1 MMHALRI
8 SARGFSCR
16 WIQLVGVLLMSIS
29 EVKEFVRQSKTVQ
42 NSGNQKAH
50 LLYLFKTY
58 LEIRSIFQKFYL
70 QHDTFHNSKSSCLLL
85 S

>member
-1 MMHALRI
+1 
-8 SARGFSCR
+8 
-16 WIQLVGVLLMSIS
+16 MSIS

-50 LLYLFKTY
+50 LLRLFKTY
-58 LEIRSIFQKFYL
+58 LEILSIFQKFYL
-70 QHDTFHNSKSSCLLL
+70 QHDTFHNSKSSCFLL